1 MFIAA
6 QQWQRTLGSAESEW
20 TPTILKSTFYIFWVH
35 SPSCKWSSSCR
46 NSCSLYVNSV
56 LTSLYL
62 RRFSCLTPAP
72 LLLSVTVC
80 SGCDR
85 LKWTSNNITV
95 DFLLYNN
102 EAILGNEH
110 DQGGIWVEA
119 DNRFL
124 QTAYQSWLSQ
134 VDVHMA
140 EMYGKINSDD
150 RLVSALYPCTVY
162 AKPVTLL
169 FIRRISTIQFLLV
182 TMFILDVRNFISTSK
197 NHNSWYL

>member
-1 MFIAA
+1 M
-6 QQWQRTLGSAESEW
+6 TKYLGFSGVRMNPDHPKVLS
-20 TPTILKSTFYIFWVH
+20 FYIFWVH

-72 LLLSVTVC
+72 LLLSVPVC

-85 LKWTSNNITV
+85 LKWSTNNRIYL
-95 DFLLYNN
+95 FFSIIMKPFW
-102 EAILGNEH
+102 EMSMIKHILWS
-110 DQGGIWVEA
+110 GIWVEA

-124 QTAYQSWLSQ
+124 QIAYQSWLSQ

-182 TMFILDVRNFISTSK
+182 TMFILDIRNYISTSK
-197 NHNSWYL
+197 NYNSWYL